1 MTHPANDHLEH
12 HNTERPDIDFVR
24 VEILSENFRGSELWS
39 PTTRVRYFGEPIHG
53 NIVHGAEVRENA
65 AFEVA
70 RVVFEASCKTE
81 VSDLDT
87 TVRTNQNVGQLE
99 VAMDNTMRVE
109 ACETVKLCGRYSR

>member
-24 VEILSENFRGSELWS
+24 VEILSEDFRSGELWGS
-39 PTTRVRYFGEPIHG
+39 TARVRHFRESIHR
-53 NIVHGAEVRENA
+53 NTIHVAKVREDA

-70 RVVFEASCKTE
+70 RIVFEASCKAE
-81 VSDLDT
+81 VGDLYT
-87 TVRTNQNVGQLE
+87 TIRTNQNVGQLE

-109 ACETVKLCGRYSR
+109 ACETVKLCDRYSE

>member
-1 MTHPANDHLEH
+1 MTHSANDHLEH

-39 PTTRVRYFGEPIHG
+39 STTRVRYFGEPVHG
-53 NIVHGAEVRENA
+53 YIVHGAEVREDA
-65 AFEVA
+65 AFKVA
-70 RVVFEASCKTE
+70 RIVFEASCKAE
-81 VSDLDT
+81 VGDLYT
-87 TVRTNQNVGQLE
+87 TIRTNQNVGQLE